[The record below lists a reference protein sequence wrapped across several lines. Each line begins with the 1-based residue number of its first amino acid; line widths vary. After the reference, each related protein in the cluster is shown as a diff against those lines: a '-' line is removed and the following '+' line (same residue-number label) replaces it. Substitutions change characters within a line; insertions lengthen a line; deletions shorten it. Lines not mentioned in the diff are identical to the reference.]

1 MVIFELSNQVQT
13 LFFNGVTN
21 QRKLSFLSSK
31 FPRTLAQKQCPG
43 YIFLST
49 VEMKQSKNLKCL
61 KIQSAGD
68 RCSLTQLFMAGR
80 QAERLGAGVAKLQ
93 KWYHNSIS
101 SCWFWSI
108 LMTPHSTVILGCK
121 RAMRLRWPD
130 AMNQF
135 KPALII

>member
-49 VEMKQSKNLKCL
+49 VEMEQSENLKCL
-61 KIQSAGD
+61 KIHSAGD

-80 QAERLGAGVAKLQ
+80 QKGLGLGWLSFRNGITAPSPPAGFAV
-93 KWYHNSIS
+93 S
-101 SCWFWSI
+101 
-108 LMTPHSTVILGCK
+108 
-121 RAMRLRWPD
+121 
-130 AMNQF
+130 
-135 KPALII
+135 